1 MDLSYILTRTS
12 FALVNFKNFYYEVLR
27 QKERALRT
35 SYAYNTANEEE
46 LPQTSAQELYEGI
59 QHHLYQVLESHSLEA
74 TKQIGDFAVTLHEE
88 AQYIMVALADEIFLS
103 FDWIG
108 RKHWENQLLEVRVF
122 HTQMAGEL
130 IFQRL
135 ATLLKVHDPTHVDL
149 AIMYLYALG
158 LGFRG
163 RYGEDVAHEDL
174 KKYRHQ
180 LLAFITHQSTSL
192 FREGRPYLVDEPYQ
206 HNVVNDHRRFLPEV
220 RLWLMSFAGIA
231 VLYLFVSYLLWYE
244 AVRDV
249 NNAISR
255 ITEQAKSNS

>member
-35 SYAYNTANEEE
+35 SYAYNSGEQE
-46 LPQTSAQELYEGI
+46 LPEVSAQELYESI
-59 QHHLYQVLESHSLEA
+59 QLHLYQVLESQSLEA
-74 TKQIGDFAVTLHEE
+74 TQQIGDFAVVLHEE

-108 RKHWENQLLEVRVF
+108 RKHWENHLLEVRVF
-122 HTQMAGEL
+122 HTQMAGEM

-135 ATLLKVHDPTHVDL
+135 ETLLKVRDPTHVDL

-163 RYGEDVAHEDL
+163 RYGTDASNEDID
-174 KKYRHQ
+174 KYRHQ
-180 LLAFITHQSTSL
+180 LLSFITHQPTSL
-192 FREGRPYLVDEPYQ
+192 FREGRPYLIDEPYQ
-206 HNVVNDHRRFLPEV
+206 HNIVNDHRRFLPEV
-220 RLWLMSFAGIA
+220 RLWLISFAGIA
-231 VLYLFVSYLLWYE
+231 VLYLFVSYILWYE
-244 AVRDV
+244 AVHDV
-249 NNAISR
+249 SSAIGR
-255 ITEQAKSNS
+255 ITEQAKLNS